1 MNIYYIKLFLGI
13 IFSLQ
18 PSNIKSFFNSFLIV
32 HLDISGNDINDLQ
45 YLNMW
50 LISVTLA
57 VFQLDISGNN
67 INELQL

>member
-1 MNIYYIKLFLGI
+1 MNIYYIKFLGI

-18 PSNIKSFFNSFLIV
+18 PSNIKSFLNFLLIV

-45 YLNMW
+45 YLNML
-50 LISVTLA
+50 LISVTFA